1 MVEVVE
7 GKSAFGLPYEL
18 FLNKIFEWYG
28 VDLSEIETIFVK
40 EFSDQKCLSQSNLK
54 INKNGMLVQVEPPPI
69 SPPPTAG
76 PSSFGLRSLEDKFLE
91 FVLEVKENQRLILR
105 KLAEVIEE
113 NNFWKD
119 LIRGFTTP
127 TTTNNTP

>member
-7 GKSAFGLPYEL
+7 GKSTFGLPYEL
-18 FLNKIFEWYG
+18 FLTKIFEWYG
-28 VDLSEIETIFVK
+28 VDLSEIESVFVK
-40 EFSDQKCLSQSNLK
+40 EFLDQKCLSQSNLK
-54 INKNGMLVQVEPPPI
+54 INKERMLVQVEPPPI

-76 PSSFGLRSLEDKFLE
+76 PSSFGLESLKDKFLE
-91 FVLEVKENQRLILR
+91 FVLEVRENQRLILR
-105 KLAEVIEE
+105 K
-113 NNFWKD
+113 FWKD